1 MMFSRK
7 IRIAILVALAGCAAT
22 PTILE
27 AQAKKRTTTTRRRAR
42 RPSRNRPPPV
52 PVVRCPIHGIAYD
65 TELEICPD
73 CAKTQPAAG
82 PETHHLGINT
92 TGGAR

>member
-1 MMFSRK
+1 MGRVLAVVIPAVGS
-7 IRIAILVALAGCAAT
+7 ALG
-22 PTILE
+22 LLW
-27 AQAKKRTTTTRRRAR
+27 RYGR
-42 RPSRNRPPPV
+42 RPAPV
-52 PVVRCPIHGIAYD
+52 PVVVRCPIHGIAYD